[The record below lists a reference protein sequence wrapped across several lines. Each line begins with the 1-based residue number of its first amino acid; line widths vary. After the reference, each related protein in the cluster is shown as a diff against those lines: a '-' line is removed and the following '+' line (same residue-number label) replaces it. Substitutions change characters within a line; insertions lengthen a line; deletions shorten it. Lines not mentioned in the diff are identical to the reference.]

1 MLEWF
6 KRHAWRACIPQKGI
20 VGSNP
25 TLSAPQFKPK
35 RMKKVI
41 AFIGILSMF
50 VLVSPVK
57 AFAGSNDK
65 KAVDTVKQDTT
76 KKDTAA
82 ASPAQA
88 IKQTST
94 EQPQSKTFHQVL
106 KEKFIEGGA
115 GWMTPILLVLV
126 LGLAIVI
133 ERLIYLN
140 FSKINTTKFLHEIEE
155 LLKQYKL
162 EEAKELARN
171 TRGPVASLVYQ
182 GLDRYNESI
191 DNIEKAVVTYGEVQ
205 MGRLESGLSWI
216 ALFIAL
222 SPMLGFLGTVV
233 GMVQAFDDIEKAG
246 DISPTIVAGGMKVA
260 LLTTVFGLIS
270 AIILQLMY
278 SIIVSMIESLV
289 NQMEDASLSFMDVIY
304 KLKK

>member
-1 MLEWF
+1 
-6 KRHAWRACIPQKGI
+6 
-20 VGSNP
+20 
-25 TLSAPQFKPK
+25 
-35 RMKKVI
+35 MKKVI